1 MHATTAV
8 LDGEM
13 VALAP
18 DGTPRFELLQRGEV
32 PVTYVIFD
40 VLSIDGRDTMGLP
53 YEDRRRLLADLVE
66 PGDHWIVPAHH
77 VGGGQA
83 LLQAARDRSL
93 EGIVA
98 KRLGSTYQ
106 PGKRSPAWRKVKVR
120 REQELV
126 IGGWTKG
133 GGNREDVFGA
143 VLRRLLRGRRAAL
156 RRRRR
161 HRLRPPAAGVA
172 AADVRRAGHRRRA
185 RSTRRRRPPVR
196 RTARWVRPELVCEVA
211 FAEWTFD
218 GVVRQASFLGLRDD
232 KDPRRRGDPRAR
244 RHRPGVRLRAAAPDA
259 PRLTRPVWP
268 KPPPRSS
275 PSSPVTATSWHAS
288 TGCTTSW
295 AMRSPR
301 CTDVGLAGIGVDQD
315 HLQLVAVAGV
325 DEPGRVQHRHAVAQG
340 QAAAGQHE
348 AGVAGG
354 HGHGHARRHQ
364 RPAAAGLQRHVD
376 RGPADRGRRRRRA
389 RRSAAAARGRGG
401 RRGGRAP
408 GERRR
413 GPRLLQRC

>member
-1 MHATTAV
+1 MAERTGIVPMKAVTGTLPSEGEDGNWAYEIKWDGYRAIAFVEDGAVRFQSTNLLDLTGRWPEMATLPTAVHAARAV

-32 PVTYVIFD
+32 PVTYVVFD
-40 VLSIDGRDTMGLP
+40 VLSIDRRDTTGLA
-53 YEDRRRLLADLVE
+53 YEDRRRLLADLVD

-77 VGGGQA
+77 VGNGQA
-83 LLQAARDRSL
+83 LLQAARDRHL

-143 VLRRLLRGRRAAL
+143 ILVGYYDGDALRYGGAVGTGFDRRLLESLQRTFAELATDECPFD
-156 RRRRR
+156 
-161 HRLRPPAAGVA
+161 PPPP
-172 AADVRRAGHRRRA
+172 
-185 RSTRRRRPPVR
+185 PPVR

-232 KDPRRRGDPRAR
+232 KDAR
-244 RHRPGVRLRAAAPDA
+244 EVIREPDA
-259 PRLTRPVWP
+259 
-268 KPPPRSS
+268 
-275 PSSPVTATSWHAS
+275 
-288 TGCTTSW
+288 TGL
-295 AMRSPR
+295 
-301 CTDVGLAGIGVDQD
+301 D
-315 HLQLVAVAGV
+315 
-325 DEPGRVQHRHAVAQG
+325 
-340 QAAAGQHE
+340 
-348 AGVAGG
+348 
-354 HGHGHARRHQ
+354 
-364 RPAAAGLQRHVD
+364 
-376 RGPADRGRRRRRA
+376 
-389 RRSAAAARGRGG
+389 
-401 RRGGRAP
+401 
-408 GERRR
+408 
-413 GPRLLQRC
+413 